1 MFNCNLLQC
10 VFQMSLDVP
19 LNRFLIFTMYYLIFV
34 SNILYVI
41 LTKSEE
47 FEHPTETQ
55 FKFSYVLLTVYVIS
69 MLWNDV
75 QTMSILRS
83 LKTYIKF
90 WRVFDLVLHSFLLL
104 ALFFKLVRTLWY
116 PFQEIVNCVST
127 KVLPLGPHFDN
138 DTNILQDCTVVSHI
152 AKDCTSLCE
161 VRKNLVDL
169 ESVFLS
175 LGATQ
180 ALMRLSY
187 WMQLQEKLGPVVI
200 NISKVVTD
208 ILTVAGAYV
217 LVMFSFSSG
226 LVFVLTNE
234 NYQQKNS
241 TDTDTIGQYANNF
254 G

>member
-1 MFNCNLLQC
+1 M
-10 VFQMSLDVP
+10 P

-208 ILTVAGAYV
+208 ILTVAGAYF

-241 TDTDTIGQYANNF
+241 TDTDTIGLYANNF

>member
-1 MFNCNLLQC
+1 MFNCKLLHC
-10 VFQMSLDVP
+10 GFQMSLDVP

-104 ALFFKLVRTLWY
+104 ALFFQADK
-116 PFQEIVNCVST
+116 
-127 KVLPLGPHFDN
+127 
-138 DTNILQDCTVVSHI
+138 NIMV
-152 AKDCTSLCE
+152 
-161 VRKNLVDL
+161 
-169 ESVFLS
+169 
-175 LGATQ
+175 
-180 ALMRLSY
+180 
-187 WMQLQEKLGPVVI
+187 PVPRHC
-200 NISKVVTD
+200 
-208 ILTVAGAYV
+208 
-217 LVMFSFSSG
+217 
-226 LVFVLTNE
+226 
-234 NYQQKNS
+234 
-241 TDTDTIGQYANNF
+241 
-254 G
+254 

>member
-1 MFNCNLLQC
+1 M
-10 VFQMSLDVP
+10 P

-208 ILTVAGAYV
+208 ILTVAGAYF

>member
-1 MFNCNLLQC
+1 
-10 VFQMSLDVP
+10 MSLDVP

-104 ALFFKLVRTLWY
+104 ALFFKLIRTLWY
-116 PFQEIVNCVST
+116 PFQDIVDCVSSLT
-127 KVLPLGPHFDN
+127 VLPLGSNFDN
-138 DTNILQDCTVVSHI
+138 NTNILQDCTVLYDIEEISNFS
-152 AKDCTSLCE
+152 KNCTSLCE
-161 VRKNLVDL
+161 SRKNLVDL

-208 ILTVAGAYV
+208 ILTVAGAYF

-241 TDTDTIGQYANNF
+241 TDTDTIGDYANNF

>member
-1 MFNCNLLQC
+1 M
-10 VFQMSLDVP
+10 P

-116 PFQEIVNCVST
+116 PFQEIVDCVEDAT
-127 KVLPLGPHFDN
+127 ETVIMPF
-138 DTNILQDCTVVSHI
+138 DTNVLQDCTVVSAI
-152 AKDCTSLCE
+152 AENCNSLCDA
-161 VRKNLVDL
+161 RKYLVDL

-208 ILTVAGAYV
+208 ILTVAGAYF